1 MWQEVRFSTMTVL
14 LTTQSER
21 QCLDQAA
28 MTRRLKER
36 EGEKEKARTKQRERE
51 RRPVVHGKACSHAV
65 VLGT

>member
-51 RRPVVHGKACSHAV
+51 RDGLLFMERLAP
-65 VLGT
+65 TR